1 MSKLKDMADNP
12 EKTFGTVKSYTN
24 GAREAT
30 KNLKAVLTIL
40 ESNLKIQEI
49 ANTTIT
55 AWFKGWDGP
64 GDTNVAVV
72 SGTNM
77 SIRRFIGNVINDSQ
91 LIAQLFSAPEKA
103 PESKESEEVR
113 QRTRFGTFLLALET
127 RYPSSDY
134 KAIFR
139 QAHEALWKWDIDT
152 TKDLVRKPLKD
163 DWNIDVNSIIDAQWH
178 INALRAIGA
187 TDEAA
192 LWTKEQVKGKFEKWG
207 QLSSKESALIAD
219 IGTNIE
225 REKSR
230 LKSQAE
236 SRYNAVLAALPV
248 HDPMHIQVERNKDT
262 MIAQFSEDMAY
273 MSIMD
278 GFVKK
283 NGSEWLKQLGE
294 VYDDMRGLYGTLNFT
309 DENTKMT
316 KEMATMLASFVLTGG
331 AWTLIRGL
339 AAAGRAVAGAEAL
352 KAVDVASKIGIAR
365 QNIARAGN
373 AGRAAVS
380 SLGNGVVKV
389 AEWVQTIGKIASST
403 RLWAVPVEALKFTT
417 ADSLLRTAFRAEGER
432 SGFEDY
438 FEKFAKNIAMFTAF
452 AGMEKFVSWPMKE
465 KLLWALAQKGV
476 QLNPASTFAV
486 GTTVLTGGDVAAMW
500 GLGMAEKGEFHMLE
514 WKEVFQALAFRI
526 GMKWAEKAF
535 PKIAES
541 IQAQIDKRGSSQK
554 KWSAP
559 EGAKTERSP
568 KLSDEELLAQ
578 GLKNEIAAAKR
589 GDIQITPEALAL
601 KEAQLAQLEA
611 KLYSSHNQKI
621 EALKIGEQVRFETRN
636 SQYVFERVK
645 DGYKLIETSNPEMQK
660 YIGTTYTNIVEAW
673 NKLSLMQGEKVV
685 LQTSRLKP
693 EPTWIDAQG
702 KLWLTKTREFNHA
715 NLNERADFRKTLDNA
730 TRGDSVEIWD
740 SVYRRV
746 NNGWQKFDAGTPL
759 AQRDY
764 TQWTFRTT
772 EQVMADWNLAKKP
785 ATFKKAEAQPQ
796 PEATRSQEQV
806 QYLSDFSS
814 LQLGQKVRVEYQG
827 NIVEGT
833 VARISPNKD
842 SIWIQI
848 GENTRLDGP
857 VGRVKILQ
865 DAPLQTAVWKTEGS
879 WVDAKQKLW
888 LTQTKE
894 FNHANLNERADFRKT
909 LDNATRGDSVEIW
922 DSVYRRVNNGWQKF
936 DAGTPLAQ
944 RDYTQWT
951 FRTTEQ
957 VMTDWNLAKKPATF
971 KKAESQG
978 EATNEWGKARPTSKP
993 DLQANLEK
1001 SIAKTEAD
1009 LAKMRADLKTLQDQL
1024 INKSWSN
1031 PTARMNADEAIVKLN
1046 EQIAKKQADI
1056 AKTEKHLAE
1065 LNANKKREAET
1076 PLRKERKE
1084 RAEELRW
1091 RRDEF
1096 KVLSPEARVAELDR
1110 VKAEWVELQW
1120 RRDDYAKNLEA
1131 NKEKMSPEAKKQLE
1145 KDIAELD
1152 KKIMANKAQ
1161 ENMMTKLEKDIKKAD
1176 DDLRATRVS
1185 PDEVKKLAET
1195 PAWRKKLTAWLE
1207 DQRKL
1212 DWSNYMRI
1220 LIAVLAALLLAT
1232 LFKRC
1237 ADGSMPSDTTPPQS
1251 DGKDPWREIDAACG
1265 IDSGKERWVLIDKR
1279 KSNEWAVLTEIRRID
1294 ISRRY
1299 MNTPR
1304 WNDILAVFKENESL
1318 LENSKFA
1325 DSFRAIFKRPNPTDI
1340 QHIQR
1345 WIGME
1350 SVDKETAQDGIL
1362 GPNTAKALIEFM
1374 NICKRNQSVPKPPPA
1389 IQNT

>member
-40 ESNLKIQEI
+40 ESNPKIQEI

-500 GLGMAEKGEFHMLE
+500 GLGMAEKGEFHMPE

-541 IQAQIDKRGSSQK
+541 IQAQVDKRRPSSK
-554 KWSAP
+554 KWPGS
-559 EGAKTERSP
+559 EGVKSEVLP
-568 KLSDEELLAQ
+568 KLSDDELLAQ
-578 GLKNEIAAAKR
+578 WLKNEIAAAKR
-589 GDIQITPEALAL
+589 GDINITPEALAFKEAQL
-601 KEAQLAQLEA
+601 AKLEASIQAKNNKKSETGWGSAETAKWDKVQKLSDDELLAQWLRNEIAAAKRKDINITPEALAFKEAQLAQLEA
-611 KLYSSHNQKI
+611 KLLLKHNPKI
-621 EALKIGEQVRFETRN
+621 EALKIGEQVRFDAQY
-636 SQYVFERVK
+636 SQYTFEKVK
-645 DGYKLIETSNPEMQK
+645 DGYKLISTSNPKFENSIWEVFTNISIVWNKLAVLKGEKIEIETSKIKWEPVYINGPLPTLNNEIQYLSDFSSLQLGQK
-660 YIGTTYTNIVEAW
+660 VRVEYQGNIVEGTVARISP
-673 NKLSLMQGEKVV
+673 NKDSVWIQIGENTRLDGPVGRVKILQDAP
-685 LQTSRLKP
+685 LQTAAWKTEGS
-693 EPTWIDAQG
+693 WVDAKQ
-702 KLWLTKTREFNHA
+702 KLWLTQTKEFNHA
-715 NLNERADFRKTLDNA
+715 NLNERADFRKTLDTA
-730 TRGDSVEIWD
+730 TRGDSVQIGESI
-740 SVYRRV
+740 YRRV

-772 EQVMADWNLAKKP
+772 EQVMADWNLARKP
-785 ATFKKAEAQPQ
+785 ATFKKAEVQPQ
-796 PEATRSQEQV
+796 PEATRSQEYDANGRPIDRGAQDRINQEHRIGGAV
-806 QYLSDFSS
+806 PS
-814 LQLGQKVRVEYQG
+814 
-827 NIVEGT
+827 
-833 VARISPNKD
+833 ARQSA
-842 SIWIQI
+842 
-848 GENTRLDGP
+848 E
-857 VGRVKILQ
+857 
-865 DAPLQTAVWKTEGS
+865 A
-879 WVDAKQKLW
+879 
-888 LTQTKE
+888 
-894 FNHANLNERADFRKT
+894 FAN
-909 LDNATRGDSVEIW
+909 G
-922 DSVYRRVNNGWQKF
+922 
-936 DAGTPLAQ
+936 
-944 RDYTQWT
+944 
-951 FRTTEQ
+951 
-957 VMTDWNLAKKPATF
+957 
-971 KKAESQG
+971 
-978 EATNEWGKARPTSKP
+978 
-993 DLQANLEK
+993 
-1001 SIAKTEAD
+1001 
-1009 LAKMRADLKTLQDQL
+1009 
-1024 INKSWSN
+1024 
-1031 PTARMNADEAIVKLN
+1031 
-1046 EQIAKKQADI
+1046 
-1056 AKTEKHLAE
+1056 
-1065 LNANKKREAET
+1065 
-1076 PLRKERKE
+1076 
-1084 RAEELRW
+1084 
-1091 RRDEF
+1091 
-1096 KVLSPEARVAELDR
+1096 
-1110 VKAEWVELQW
+1110 
-1120 RRDDYAKNLEA
+1120 
-1131 NKEKMSPEAKKQLE
+1131 
-1145 KDIAELD
+1145 
-1152 KKIMANKAQ
+1152 
-1161 ENMMTKLEKDIKKAD
+1161 
-1176 DDLRATRVS
+1176 
-1185 PDEVKKLAET
+1185 
-1195 PAWRKKLTAWLE
+1195 
-1207 DQRKL
+1207 
-1212 DWSNYMRI
+1212 
-1220 LIAVLAALLLAT
+1220 
-1232 LFKRC
+1232 
-1237 ADGSMPSDTTPPQS
+1237 
-1251 DGKDPWREIDAACG
+1251 
-1265 IDSGKERWVLIDKR
+1265 
-1279 KSNEWAVLTEIRRID
+1279 
-1294 ISRRY
+1294 
-1299 MNTPR
+1299 
-1304 WNDILAVFKENESL
+1304 
-1318 LENSKFA
+1318 
-1325 DSFRAIFKRPNPTDI
+1325 SFRAEMDIIMTIDDATFQNRFTEAQYRKSRWEKPLRQHEGEMYEAAANVRKHSDATIVANAENIIQWNREFLGSQHPNRGPSNLAQSEKAYIVAENAALRSRLKDIIGKTDPKLLTLVEDAVRTGNPAPLAAGLREEMNKPSNLRRWWPLLLLPLLALCSGDKKPVIPPGLEGGGWGWWRPTLPDEIAQSCADCATGKKGTIDFKRPSEVNPKVILTNEK
-1340 QHIQR
+1340 R
-1345 WIGME
+1345 EKLSEKFMKE
-1350 SVDKETAQDGIL
+1350 SVWQDFIKQYDSLKKWLKWSSHPLSQMLMKRIKDVMSVPNVDNVQNLQRCIAMFDPKTPGWNDLDHQKGQDGIL
-1362 GPNTAKALIEFM
+1362 GPITTGKILDAISKCGVAK
-1374 NICKRNQSVPKPPPA
+1374 K
-1389 IQNT
+1389 

>member
-40 ESNLKIQEI
+40 ESNPKIQEI

-772 EQVMADWNLAKKP
+772 EQVMTDWNLAKKP
-785 ATFKKAEAQPQ
+785 ATFKKAESQG
-796 PEATRSQEQV
+796 EATNEWGKARPTSKP
-806 QYLSDFSS
+806 D
-814 LQLGQKVRVEYQG
+814 LQANLEK
-827 NIVEGT
+827 
-833 VARISPNKD
+833 
-842 SIWIQI
+842 SIAKT
-848 GENTRLDGP
+848 EADLAKMRADLKT
-857 VGRVKILQ
+857 LQ
-865 DAPLQTAVWKTEGS
+865 DQLINKSWSNPTARMNADEAIVKLNEQIAKKQADIAKTEKHL
-879 WVDAKQKLW
+879 AELNANKKREAETPLR
-888 LTQTKE
+888 KE
-894 FNHANLNERADFRKT
+894 RKERADFRKT